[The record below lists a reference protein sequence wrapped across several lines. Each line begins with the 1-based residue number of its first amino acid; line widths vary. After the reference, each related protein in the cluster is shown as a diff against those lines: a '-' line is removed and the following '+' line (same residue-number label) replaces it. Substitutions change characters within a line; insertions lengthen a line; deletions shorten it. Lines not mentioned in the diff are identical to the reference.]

1 MNHGR
6 VGAHRADIIEALVLL
21 RIFHRLVSSR
31 LLSDELPVALRAVI
45 IRDVNEISGLFANS
59 SVCDGSRALHGSF
72 E

>member
-45 IRDVNEISGLFANS
+45 IRDVNEISGLLANS
-59 SVCDGSRALHGSF
+59 SVSDGGRALHGSF